1 MQKKIPL
8 QSCIL
13 LHRCTTIAEFSE
25 NHCRMEHEYGDG
37 TFSYSVYEFEDKD
50 VRITGRTPQSRRGEG
65 REGGA
70 VYRGSR
76 AKGVGLCSRNLT
88 GGRLSDGCAPPLRN
102 RNSNPREGGHHSPI
116 ITYSLRLLHGDAIK
130 GPALTTTNRLPQ
142 MTPPLA
148 IHLADLSAQGTSAD

>member
-1 MQKKIPL
+1 MYVL
-8 QSCIL
+8 QGGP
-13 LHRCTTIAEFSE
+13 RRAEE
-25 NHCRMEHEYGDG
+25 E
-37 TFSYSVYEFEDKD
+37 
-50 VRITGRTPQSRRGEG
+50 
-65 REGGA
+65 EGGGGCA

-102 RNSNPREGGHHSPI
+102 RIPIPEKAATIHPLLLLSPI
-116 ITYSLRLLHGDAIK
+116 ITRRRYK

-148 IHLADLSAQGTSAD
+148 IHLADLSAQGTSGD